1 MRTIITAIA
10 ICAVSF
16 VADVAGD
23 LAVGT
28 HPAIDSAQASARVDL
43 PPYLA
48 GAERAH
54 PLPARHVAHHR
65 SRAHAATMM
74 AHAVKP
80 HRVAAKLQLK
90 PRPQSKF
97 PASKY

>member
-23 LAVGT
+23 LAVGA
-28 HPAIDSAQASARVDL
+28 HPALDSAQASARVDL

-48 GAERAH
+48 NAQRAH
-54 PLPARHVAHHR
+54 PLPARHVVHHR
-65 SRAHAATMM
+65 TRAHAVQMT
-74 AHAVKP
+74 AHVMKP
-80 HRVAAKLQLK
+80 HTVAAKVLLK
-90 PRPQSKF
+90 PRPQSKL
-97 PASKY
+97 PARKD